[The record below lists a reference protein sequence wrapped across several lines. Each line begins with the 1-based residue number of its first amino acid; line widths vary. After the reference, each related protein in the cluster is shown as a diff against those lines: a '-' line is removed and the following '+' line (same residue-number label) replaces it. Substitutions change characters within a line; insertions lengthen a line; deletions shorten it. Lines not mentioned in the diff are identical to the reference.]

1 MSFRKLSFDYKMAP
15 VQCVTPMT
23 NVGRTV
29 NLWSFFCC
37 AKKNFTWW
45 FSIHT
50 HSHTQSVQ
58 HAHIERKIPHLPTT
72 TKPTGGMN
80 HFFLLF
86 FLLSKVNKR
95 SLRDNIVRAISIW
108 TWTWTRAWRQRNKEV
123 AIVRKRRKRKIK
135 WKEKKIINACIKC
148 RRYLSVAIKQ
158 CVWQLNR
165 IGWSRKKNTRNAITS
180 SDKKKTAWMCTSH
193 RIH

>member
-1 MSFRKLSFDYKMAP
+1 MFSTLNNAYQMVYIQHINVYKKRRESNFLMSFRKLSFDYKMAP

-50 HSHTQSVQ
+50 HSHTQAVR

-72 TKPTGGMN
+72 TKPTGGLN
-80 HFFLLF
+80 HFFVLF

-135 WKEKKIINACIKC
+135 WKKINK
-148 RRYLSVAIKQ
+148 RMHQMSTLSLG
-158 CVWQLNR
+158 C
-165 IGWSRKKNTRNAITS
+165 
-180 SDKKKTAWMCTSH
+180 DKAMCMTTE
-193 RIH
+193 